1 MTRLALLAA
10 ILGGC
15 TTVESSDVLTSG
27 IYASIT
33 AEGRGDGTTD
43 VTATLFVG
51 NPIGLDYVELTGDDK
66 LLVRAPGITK
76 EMRETELLNTVG
88 HHAEI
93 PVDAEG
99 TQIEVAF
106 ERTIDAG
113 APHST
118 ATLPAKFSITSSPQ
132 AAARTQPITVAWS
145 PASSGD
151 TMTWTATGDCI
162 ELESAPMPDSG
173 TVTIDAGL
181 LKKRMGTNVPD
192 QCEVTITIARSRL
205 GMLDPGYGKGGEI
218 RGMQTRTVKVVSTP

>member
-10 ILGGC
+10 ILAGC

-27 IYASIT
+27 IYASIV

-51 NPIGLDYVELTGDDK
+51 NPVGLDYVELTGDDK

-93 PVDAEG
+93 AVDAEG

-106 ERTIDAG
+106 ERTIDGG

-118 ATLPAKFSITSSPQ
+118 ATLPAKFAITGSPQ
-132 AAARTQPITVAWS
+132 TAARTQPITVTWGPTS
-145 PASSGD
+145 NDGMS
-151 TMTWTATGDCI
+151 WTATGDCI
-162 ELESAPMPDSG
+162 EVETDVMPDTG
-173 TVTIDAGL
+173 TVTIDSGL

-192 QCEVTITIARSRL
+192 QCEVTITIARARL

-218 RGMQTRTVKVVSTP
+218 RGMQTRTVKVISTP